1 MHYNLSLKSKEQTF
15 WRTDMYIEFK
25 DVSERDMDM
34 LIIEEFI
41 CNDAF
46 RDLFYTQEG
55 IKLGRDFAVCEA
67 YKSLSDNDGESDVT
81 FVVSDGKTRVAIL
94 VEDKIDACA
103 QEEQSQRYER
113 RAQKGIEN
121 GKYDEYYIFLVC
133 PGDYWK
139 DHEKD
144 KNAQYKYKVFYEN
157 MRDLYVGENNPR
169 DLYKYQVIQTAIEAK
184 KKGYQVVENT
194 AITQFWKELRPYCE
208 ARYPSLILYGKD
220 TVKGSGS
227 YWMEFQTPLK
237 KTKIIYKSNKGCV
250 DLQIGAY
257 GDKIGTLTNIL
268 ENKKIKLDKSM
279 GIYKAQGSAAIRMW
293 KPEWA
298 ISFEQ
303 PFDNVRDII
312 DDVLKTVV
320 RFKNL
325 VDKLNETD
333 LY

>member
-1 MHYNLSLKSKEQTF
+1 MLNINL
-15 WRTDMYIEFK
+15 R

-41 CNDAF
+41 CNEAF
-46 RDLFYTQEG
+46 RDLFYGQEG
-55 IKLGRDFAVCEA
+55 IQLGRDFAVCEA

-81 FVVSDGKTRVAIL
+81 FIVSDGKTRVAIL
-94 VEDKIDACA
+94 IEDKIDAPTMN
-103 QEEQSQRYER
+103 EQSARYET
-113 RAQKGIEN
+113 RAKKGIAD
-121 GKYDEYYIFLVC
+121 GKYDKDYVFLVC
-133 PGDYWK
+133 PKEYWEE
-139 DHEKD
+139 HEKD
-144 KNAQYKYKVFYEN
+144 ENAQYPYQVFYEN
-157 MRDLYVGENNPR
+157 IRDLYADCNTPR
-169 DLYKYQVIQTAIEAK
+169 DVYKYNVIQTAIEAK

-208 ARYPSLILYGKD
+208 AHYPSLILYGKD

-227 YWMEFQTPLK
+227 YWMEFQTPMK
-237 KTKIIYKSNKGCV
+237 KIKIIYKSNKGCV
-250 DLQIGAY
+250 DLQIGGY

-320 RFKNL
+320 RFKQL
-325 VDKLNETD
+325 VDKLNKTD